1 MLQLTLKDAN
11 ITKTNLLVINF
22 IPINDIFCIKV
33 TCV

>member
-22 IPINDIFCIKV
+22 ITINDIFCIKV
-33 TCV
+33 PCV